1 MGLSTS
7 VFRPAILRV
16 ANHPWARRAVTGT
29 RPGRRVA
36 FRFVAGETLAEA
48 MAAARELHS
57 RGLRTMLDHLWEH
70 VETPD
75 QALAAREAYL
85 SALAAGADAEDV
97 DAAISVKLTQ
107 LGLDASVD
115 ACWANFEPIVKSA
128 GEKDR
133 LVMIDME
140 SHGYVD
146 RTLEVFARAYERS
159 QHVGVAIQSYLRRSE
174 ADVFALPEGCR
185 VRLVKGAYLEPE
197 DVVFTRKRDV
207 DASYARLFATL
218 LAREHPVDVATHD
231 PALIEGVRTRVDAF
245 EYGWSRVEFQMLYG
259 VRRDLQTRLA
269 GDGYPVRVYIPYGTE
284 WYPYLTRRMA
294 ERPANVWFFV
304 SNLVRTSG

>member
-1 MGLSTS
+1 MA
-7 VFRPAILRV
+7 FRPAILRI
-16 ANHPWARRAVTGT
+16 ANHPWVRSLVGGT
-29 RPGRRVA
+29 RPGRAVA
-36 FRFVAGETLAEA
+36 SRFVAGETLAEA
-48 MAAARELHS
+48 LATAREIHG
-57 RGLRTMLDHLWEH
+57 RGLRTLLDHVGENA
-70 VETPD
+70 ETQE

-85 SALAAGADAEDV
+85 SALAATADAEDV

-107 LGLDASVD
+107 LGLDVSVE

-185 VRLVKGAYLEPE
+185 VRLVKGAYLEPD

-231 PALIEGVRTRVDAF
+231 PALIEGVRTRVRPTWA
-245 EYGWSRVEFQMLYG
+245 SR
-259 VRRDLQTRLA
+259 
-269 GDGYPVRVYIPYGTE
+269 
-284 WYPYLTRRMA
+284 
-294 ERPANVWFFV
+294 
-304 SNLVRTSG
+304 SSRTSDGATRTSSGFPKAAGCGS

>member
-36 FRFVAGETLAEA
+36 FRFVAGETLA
-48 MAAARELHS
+48 RELHS
-57 RGLRTMLDHLWEH
+57 RGLRTMLDHLGEH
-70 VETPD
+70 VDTPQ

-85 SALAAGADAEDV
+85 SALEAGADAEDV

-107 LGLDASVD
+107 LGLDDSVD